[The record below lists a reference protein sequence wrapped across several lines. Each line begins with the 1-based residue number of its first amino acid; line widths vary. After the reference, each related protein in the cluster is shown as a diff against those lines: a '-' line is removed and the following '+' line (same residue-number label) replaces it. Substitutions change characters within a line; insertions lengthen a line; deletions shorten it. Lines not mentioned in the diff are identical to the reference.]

1 MDLDT
6 TLLVFYWSS
15 DDNIFRV
22 SILSSPITNFD
33 RVLVLS
39 ASKLAVDEY
48 QSEEKKEMVYITA
61 WNFNC
66 DLEINWT
73 IIILLFLF
81 YYFLIW

>member
-1 MDLDT
+1 MIVLFQIPNSGKPSNSDKMDLDP
-6 TLLVFYWSS
+6 TLLIFYLSS

-61 WNFNC
+61 
-66 DLEINWT
+66 
-73 IIILLFLF
+73 
-81 YYFLIW
+81 

>member
-1 MDLDT
+1 MYLDP
-6 TLLVFYWSS
+6 TLLIFYWSS

-33 RVLVLS
+33 KVLVLS

-48 QSEEKKEMVYITA
+48 QSEEKKKEMVCITA

-73 IIILLFLF
+73 IMILLYLF
-81 YYFLIW
+81 YYFLI